1 MRTVPVVRYAIWI
14 ARLAFGITFLS
25 AVVDRFGL
33 WGPYGAPH
41 VAWGDWAH
49 FVHYCGVLNSY
60 APAAFIP
67 ALAWI
72 STALE
77 IAFGLALLAGFQLE
91 YVAYGSAALFAL
103 FAFGMTWGTGVKS
116 PLDASVFADAA
127 GAFLFGALLTSIR
140 TMQQQPVAKL
150 SYK

>member
-1 MRTVPVVRYAIWI
+1 MRTLSILRYAIWI
-14 ARLAFGITFLS
+14 ARLAFGITLLS
-25 AVVDRFGL
+25 AVADRFGL

-60 APAAFIP
+60 APAALIP

-72 STALE
+72 STIFE
-77 IAFGLALLAGFQLE
+77 IAFGVAFLVGFQLE
-91 YVAYGSAALFAL
+91 YVAYGSAILFAL
-103 FAFGMTWGTGVKS
+103 FAFGMTWGTGIKS

-127 GAFLFGALLTSIR
+127 GALLFAVLLTTIR
-140 TMQQQPVAKL
+140 TTPEPAAAKPQL
-150 SYK
+150 